1 MRLNSVAAAFLLTT
15 SILKSWIISTWILT
29 TYPKK
34 LIEQEMEKVEFF
46 KNGNVV
52 RQRDPKKVSVLFL
65 RTTLFKSMSK
75 IINKHRYWLYMNN
88 KVKKVFTAQP
98 LISFCSA
105 KKKKISS
112 YLVRAKLYPEERTID
127 SFNVV
132 VSIVRFL

>member
-75 IINKHRYWLYMNN
+75 IINKHLYWLYMNN

-105 KKKKISS
+105 KKKKNQQ
-112 YLVRAKLYPEERTID
+112 L
-127 SFNVV
+127 FG
-132 VSIVRFL
+132 